1 MCQISL
7 QYLYGKLSPKYVKYY
22 AFVTFLLS
30 CPVLSSPVL
39 SWLYFFFS
47 ATPPRSNPWTEF
59 NHLWLSWRV
68 VTQGCAF
75 WGFEWQPTILRGS
88 NPPKK
93 PKKGA
98 WLGIIQPKWQ
108 NYKIVI
114 SPAGNIGSIPNFN
127 MVIEPHSWL
136 RGWCRITKFIFKMAD
151 GRHIAEYWKRYN
163 SPINGPIWIK
173 VGWSHTIMSPI
184 CPPCCGCHGNGRC
197 LATAHCTISGYE
209 RLQAER
215 VNQFWWNLV

>member
-1 MCQISL
+1 MTRRHPRMC
-7 QYLYGKLSPKYVKYY
+7 
-22 AFVTFLLS
+22 LLGVW
-30 CPVLSSPVL
+30 P
-39 SWLYFFFS
+39 
-47 ATPPRSNPWTEF
+47 
-59 NHLWLSWRV
+59 
-68 VTQGCAF
+68 
-75 WGFEWQPTILRGS
+75 FEWPRTILRGS
-88 NPPKK
+88 KT

-98 WLGIIQPKWQ
+98 WLSIFQPKWQ
-108 NYKIVI
+108 HYKIVI
-114 SPAGNIGSIPNFN
+114 SPAENIGSIPNFN